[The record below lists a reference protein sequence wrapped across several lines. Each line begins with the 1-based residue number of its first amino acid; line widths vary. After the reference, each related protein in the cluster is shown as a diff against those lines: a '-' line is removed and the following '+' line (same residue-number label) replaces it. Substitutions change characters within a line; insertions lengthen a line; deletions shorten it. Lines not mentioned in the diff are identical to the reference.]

1 MVFQCLADFGITE
14 AGNDTR
20 NRRDIARLQGITG
33 VIPYAGKSKNVQ
45 AREPI
50 CYDTRLLNSQVTESS
65 MQPAIK
71 MALRIARQGSEYL
84 KAHFE
89 RQDPAAADDAGAR
102 NQLERA
108 EASVYANFS
117 EQLQKAYK
125 DHYIAPA
132 GDIDAAGH
140 EHSWHIFPL
149 IGADNFLRSIPDFV
163 LALVQKKQN
172 RAEHLLL
179 VNPITGEEYS
189 ASRGHGA
196 ALNSRRIRMNGAQQ
210 IGKATITTNVL
221 EFTRETEDPLV
232 WGELVSTLARESAQ
246 TRTCGCVLL
255 DMARASAGHLD
266 SVVLFRPTAI
276 EQSLGLLLT
285 HESGGLSGD
294 FSGNP
299 SSQTSRQ
306 LVIAN
311 PKLFKDVLKTLHP
324 FRGHLPR

>member
-1 MVFQCLADFGITE
+1 
-14 AGNDTR
+14 
-20 NRRDIARLQGITG
+20 
-33 VIPYAGKSKNVQ
+33 
-45 AREPI
+45 
-50 CYDTRLLNSQVTESS
+50 

-84 KAHFE
+84 NAHFE
-89 RQDPAAADDAGAR
+89 RQDPATVDDAAR
-102 NQLERA
+102 TQLDRA
-108 EASVYANFS
+108 EASIYANFS

-140 EHSWHIFPL
+140 DLSWHVFPL
-149 IGADNFLRSIPDFV
+149 IGSDNFLRGIPEFV
-163 LALVQKKQN
+163 LALVQKKGN
-172 RAEHLLL
+172 RAEHMLV

-210 IGKATITTNVL
+210 IGRATLSTNVL

-232 WGELVSTLARESAQ
+232 WGELISTLARESGRV
-246 TRTCGCVLL
+246 RTCGCTLL

-266 SVVLFRPTAI
+266 GIVVFRPTAV
-276 EQSLGLLLT
+276 EQALGLLLT

-299 SSQTSRQ
+299 SSQESSRQ
-306 LVIAN
+306 LAIAN
-311 PKLFKDVLKTLHP
+311 PKLFKDLLKTLHP
-324 FRGHLPR
+324 FRGRLPR

>member
-1 MVFQCLADFGITE
+1 MIPESITTWRTGGLVT
-14 AGNDTR
+14 GNPLCD
-20 NRRDIARLQGITG
+20 G
-33 VIPYAGKSKNVQ
+33 PSKNIQGVTL
-45 AREPI
+45 I
-50 CYDTRLLNSQVTESS
+50 CYHTRPLNSHVTESS

-71 MALRIARQGSEYL
+71 MALRVARQGSEYL

-89 RQDPAAADDAGAR
+89 RQDPAAANDDSAR
-102 NQLERA
+102 QQLARA
-108 EASVYANFS
+108 EESLYANFS

-132 GDIDAAGH
+132 GDVDAAGH
-140 EHSWHIFPL
+140 ELSWHIFPL
-149 IGADNFLRSIPDFV
+149 IGSENFLRGIPDFV
-163 LALVQKKQN
+163 MALVQKKAN
-172 RAEHLLL
+172 RAEHLLM

-210 IGKATITTNVL
+210 IGKATLSTNVL
-221 EFTRETEDPLV
+221 NFTRETDDALI
-232 WGELVSTLARESAQ
+232 WGELLSTMARESFQ
-246 TRTCGCVLL
+246 VRTCGCALL
-255 DMARASAGHLD
+255 DIARASAGHLD
-266 SVVLFRPTAI
+266 AVVLFRPTAI

-285 HESGGLSGD
+285 HETGGLSAD

-299 SSQTSRQ
+299 SGQDANRQ

-324 FRGHLPR
+324 FRGRLPR